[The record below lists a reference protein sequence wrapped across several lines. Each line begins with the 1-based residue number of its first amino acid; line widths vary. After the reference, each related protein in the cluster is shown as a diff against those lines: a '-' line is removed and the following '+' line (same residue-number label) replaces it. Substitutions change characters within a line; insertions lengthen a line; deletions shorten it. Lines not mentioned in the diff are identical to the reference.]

1 MSIRHLYNTFIERNL
16 ISDTKSLIQI
26 LVGFPYYFKIIEY
39 NNTILVKSTIKTD
52 KYVFDDEYDNYK
64 ELLRNLII
72 NKLNYLDFYYFG
84 KNMKEIKTNELFE
97 KINQDIDLEKHI
109 FYKYNHNIKYF
120 IYFINDKW
128 CISCEGKLDIYSLN
142 NMSLFEKYTLYELL
156 LQSFSINKITLN
168 NFDKKYNYVLT
179 LNSSSTYLTIYENS
193 NVHLVIHSIIDK
205 KTNIPLK
212 LNREI
217 LDRLNLRISIPVRL
231 YFDNMFH
238 FKKDINLS
246 FNQRLI
252 VKNIETNEERI
263 YNYPKF
269 RRFYIL
275 LENFNTDPIKNIF
288 QLIENG
294 QLDLFLNHFPLYKF
308 FITNLIRTT
317 KIKEDYLFKKY
328 LDVYIKKTNVIDY
341 QPYDKELL
349 LKIHAIYQ
357 QFRRNITK
365 LDVHNVLFQLKT
377 EKIQKIILIN
387 YNLNPFDVEP
397 IIDCSLSN

>member
-1 MSIRHLYNTFIERNL
+1 
-16 ISDTKSLIQI
+16 
-26 LVGFPYYFKIIEY
+26 
-39 NNTILVKSTIKTD
+39 
-52 KYVFDDEYDNYK
+52 
-64 ELLRNLII
+64 
-72 NKLNYLDFYYFG
+72 
-84 KNMKEIKTNELFE
+84 
-97 KINQDIDLEKHI
+97 
-109 FYKYNHNIKYF
+109 
-120 IYFINDKW
+120 
-128 CISCEGKLDIYSLN
+128 
-142 NMSLFEKYTLYELL
+142 
-156 LQSFSINKITLN
+156 
-168 NFDKKYNYVLT
+168 
-179 LNSSSTYLTIYENS
+179 
-193 NVHLVIHSIIDK
+193 
-205 KTNIPLK
+205 
-212 LNREI
+212 
-217 LDRLNLRISIPVRL
+217 
-231 YFDNMFH
+231 MFH